1 MIQIHGSTTER
12 GRGGSGGGS
21 GGGGEGG
28 GIKNTKAPVVNAL
41 RSLYH
46 ARDCI
51 MEKTHECLAFFGA
64 KYSMPA
70 WIEERKRERES
81 EREWLKV

>member
-12 GRGGSGGGS
+12 GRGGSGGG
-21 GGGGEGG
+21 GGS

-51 MEKTHECLAFFGA
+51 MEKTHECFAFFCA
-64 KYSMPA
+64 KYSMSA
-70 WIEERKRERES
+70 WVEERKRERER
-81 EREWLKV
+81 ERERVRVRENC